1 MVTLIP
7 FIFFILSNENYPLLS
22 YGFFFLSFWAR
33 SGYWWEGRE
42 HCFIYVTM
50 KVVSAYF
57 GKVLFKKF
65 SFFYEFSAYSVF
77 TEEGGLTL
85 NFHNQMQ
92 PETDWLSDSN

>member
-1 MVTLIP
+1 
-7 FIFFILSNENYPLLS
+7 
-22 YGFFFLSFWAR
+22 
-33 SGYWWEGRE
+33 
-42 HCFIYVTM
+42 M

-65 SFFYEFSAYSVF
+65 SFFCEFSAYSVF
-77 TEEGGLTL
+77 TEEDGLTL